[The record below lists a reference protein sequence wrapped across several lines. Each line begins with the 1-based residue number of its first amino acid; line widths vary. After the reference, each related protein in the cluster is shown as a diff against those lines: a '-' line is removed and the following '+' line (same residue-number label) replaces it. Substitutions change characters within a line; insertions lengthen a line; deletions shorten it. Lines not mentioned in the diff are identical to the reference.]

1 MAFQWQDEAGKNIS
15 LSPRDYYAQYMTWS
29 AALIAQLKQSPG
41 NGKSTH
47 GWTALRDTNTSQR
60 RVSGR

>member
-41 NGKSTH
+41 NGKSRAV
-47 GWTALRDTNTSQR
+47 ALL
-60 RVSGR
+60 